1 MIFQSELT
9 SLQSELSQLEMML
22 TAKRQ
27 ELGFFQN
34 LQTQTDECLEKL
46 SRVVN
51 HARENTASGA
61 IASLKTAVLTLF
73 ADGDGGND
81 DGGNQ
86 PTDPTPDTDPT
97 PFRETKEATTDTPF
111 APGSIIA
118 DANGSFGIVVGRNNL
133 GMRVDWLGL
142 GTCPN
147 PASGKGCWYDW
158 EKDEQAIANLQK
170 STHDRVKLL
179 TTEEL
184 LQFLSWD
191 KEQLDDHWDGEWFEV
206 GIGCSIRW
214 GGATINRWIVAIAE
228 SCEWTSPFAS
238 HLACQIWED
247 APLLGQCCSVSFE
260 QNDNK
265 HTTEMVYLSAN
276 CGYLKLKADGRILA
290 AYCWFSRKNIA
301 EAWVQQLEVIPSAK
315 VQMRESKRNSSWKW
329 ELKVTGLNVTQ
340 IERLSKEPLR
350 QKPKKETPAQ
360 AAGIEPPSDWRKPQ
374 VKEELPP
381 CPFGIGDIID
391 WNGCRLR
398 VSAIGVETLHCVL
411 CSDSD
416 GVKPHIKVPIS
427 ECTLVEEGLD
437 VGDRVE
443 ILSDRYLGV
452 KGEEVIVNG
461 VFATSELPIGVEL
474 PNGNTRYFPRNEL
487 KFLAKAPTSQQP
499 TQTASLQSG
508 SVLLGSKVV
517 TSGNYFGQARANSVN
532 MARMGTADKVAA
544 LELVKAG
551 LSKEEALAAV
561 TGADT
566 DYDF

>member
-315 VQMRESKRNSSWKW
+315 VEMRESKRNSSWKW

-340 IERLSKEPLR
+340 IERLSKEPLH

-374 VKEELPP
+374 IEPDP
-381 CPFGIGDIID
+381 MSC
-391 WNGCRLR
+391 
-398 VSAIGVETLHCVL
+398 
-411 CSDSD
+411 
-416 GVKPHIKVPIS
+416 
-427 ECTLVEEGLD
+427 
-437 VGDRVE
+437 
-443 ILSDRYLGV
+443 ILSEGDVVEVVEGRYLGQV
-452 KGEEVIVNG
+452 GTIETISNYSEYPFALTLPGGHVKNFIRPQLKLISKGEPQPS
-461 VFATSELPIGVEL
+461 A
-474 PNGNTRYFPRNEL
+474 
-487 KFLAKAPTSQQP
+487 SQP
-499 TQTASLQSG
+499 G
-508 SVLLGSKVV
+508 RVLLGGRIETTGSYRGLGRENAINNAQ
-517 TSGNYFGQARANSVN
+517 SGLQ
-532 MARMGTADKVAA
+532 DKLAA
-544 LELVKAG
+544 MELMKSG

-566 DYDF
+566 DADTDYDF